1 MESNKTVEKAGIS
14 MSFVKQR
21 WRSKWTALLVAGAL
35 LTSII
40 SPALP
45 AARAE
50 EATSA
55 ARAAQYSDLSTSYAA
70 KEIAALTASGIL
82 DGFDDGT
89 FRPAEPVTRAQFAKV
104 IASILKLK
112 AEPEIAARFRDV
124 PANAWYAGYTG
135 ALVKE
140 GITDGV
146 SEHEFA
152 PDQLVTREE
161 LATFFMRALKLSK
174 SAQSLPLDSS
184 TFADF
189 NDISPWAQHYVS
201 FAYKIGL
208 LQGSQDASNSLVYR
222 PKAQADRQA
231 LARLAFEL
239 LENKDTY
246 LDKAAGLTPAAS
258 VSPTPSPSPTI
269 TPTPAPADGS
279 TLTDLPAGNYTVL
292 ELIKFNQVQLTLTC
306 GSNGTQRH
314 LEAEKSGF
322 QKITELRDS

>member
-1 MESNKTVEKAGIS
+1 
-14 MSFVKQR
+14 MSFVKHR
-21 WRSKWTALLVAGAL
+21 WRSKWAALLVAGAL

-50 EATSA
+50 EAASA
-55 ARAAQYSDLSTSYAA
+55 ARAAQYSDLATSYAA

-184 TFADF
+184 IFADF
-189 NDISPWAQHYVS
+189 NDISPRAQHYVS

-239 LENKDTY
+239 LENKDT
-246 LDKAAGLTPAAS
+246 
-258 VSPTPSPSPTI
+258 
-269 TPTPAPADGS
+269 
-279 TLTDLPAGNYTVL
+279 
-292 ELIKFNQVQLTLTC
+292 
-306 GSNGTQRH
+306 
-314 LEAEKSGF
+314 
-322 QKITELRDS
+322 